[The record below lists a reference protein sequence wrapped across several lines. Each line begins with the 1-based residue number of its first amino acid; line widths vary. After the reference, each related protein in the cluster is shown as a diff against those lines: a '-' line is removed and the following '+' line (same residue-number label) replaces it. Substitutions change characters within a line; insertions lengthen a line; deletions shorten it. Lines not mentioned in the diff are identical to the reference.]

1 MKEERS
7 GTLEDLQRDIEN
19 SGPQPPL
26 ETILADTRMKI
37 DEALSS
43 ILAESKLP
51 LFLFDYLI
59 TSVQND
65 MRKADLDMIRMGA
78 VNGNRS

>member
-19 SGPQPPL
+19 SGFQPPL
-26 ETILADTRMKI
+26 ETVLAETRMKI
-37 DEALSS
+37 DDALSG

-65 MRKADLDMIRMGA
+65 MRKADLDMIRMGT

>member
-59 TSVQND
+59 SSVQND
-65 MRKADLDMIRMGA
+65 MRKADLDMIRMGT

>member
-7 GTLEDLQRDIEN
+7 GTLEDLQRDIAN
-19 SGPQPPL
+19 SGPQPLL
-26 ETILADTRMKI
+26 ETVLAETRMKI
-37 DEALSS
+37 DDALSS

-65 MRKADLDMIRMGA
+65 MRMADLNMIRMGA
-78 VNGNRS
+78 VNANRD

>member
-26 ETILADTRMKI
+26 ETTLADARMKI

-59 TSVQND
+59 SSVQND
-65 MRKADLDMIRMGA
+65 MRKADLDMIRMGT